1 METAVIRKGSRRF
14 FYMKRYAHFLV
25 PAALVFI
32 LSAFYLPTMAPGLTW
47 ANHGSDG
54 GDLIS
59 AAYTNGIPHPTGYP
73 VYLVL
78 ADLFQALP
86 LGSLAYRTNLLS
98 AIAAMLAS
106 LCIYFIVEGAT
117 RRMDL
122 IGSWVSGLV
131 AALAFGLSP
140 IVWSQAVITEV
151 YTLHALFVALTIY
164 LLLDP
169 QSHAAWM
176 RRKFILGLVLGL
188 AVGNH
193 LTALLLFSG
202 VAFAVWEPPTAGQ
215 TKAMRFNLQARRNT
229 WNIFYI
235 LAVGVFLGLIV
246 YGLLPLR
253 ASLRP
258 VVNWGDPVT
267 LDGWIWLVSGE
278 MYQGNIVDLSF
289 PLVLEELQTWTQIL
303 FAQFG
308 LPGITLSV
316 LGLIWSFRASPLQR
330 MLVFNAAGFSVFW
343 MFYRVVDSY
352 VYLMPVLISIAVWIG
367 LGCSEIFKKIAVA
380 HGDRAVWMI
389 GLMLLA
395 YWTCLF
401 APDHAQ
407 QVDASQDVR
416 AEQFGGYVMNVLPED
431 AIVFVNGD
439 RSTFALWYFQY
450 GLSQRMDVSIISVGL
465 LPYDWYRNGI
475 RTTYPWLEIP
485 DSSIDPWVT
494 SIQEWNPGLPVCHVY
509 FIGEPL
515 VFCE

>member
-1 METAVIRKGSRRF
+1 
-14 FYMKRYAHFLV
+14 MKKYTYFLV
-25 PAALVFI
+25 PASLVFI
-32 LSAFYLPTMAPGLTW
+32 LSAFYLSTMAPGLTW

-73 VYLVL
+73 VYLVI
-78 ADLFQALP
+78 ADLFQGLP

-98 AIAAMLAS
+98 AFAAMLAS
-106 LCIYFIVEGAT
+106 LCIYFIVHDAT
-117 RRMDL
+117 RLIDP
-122 IGSWVSGLV
+122 IGSRFSGLV

-151 YTLHALFVALTIY
+151 YTLHALFAALPIY
-164 LLLDP
+164 FLLD
-169 QSHAAWM
+169 SHPNAIGG
-176 RRKFILGLVLGL
+176 RKKIMLGLVLGL

-193 LTALLLFSG
+193 LTALLLFPG
-202 VAFAVWEPPTAGQ
+202 VAFASWVPLKVDQ
-215 TKAMRFNLQARRNT
+215 TKTMRFNVQVWRNA
-229 WNIFYI
+229 WNIFYTM
-235 LAVGVFLGLIV
+235 AVGVFLGLIV
-246 YGLLPLR
+246 YGLLPFR

-258 VVNWGDPVT
+258 AVNWGDPVT

-289 PLVLEELQTWTQIL
+289 PLVLEGLQAWAQIL
-303 FAQFG
+303 YAQFG
-308 LPGITLSV
+308 LPGITLSA
-316 LGLIWSFRASPLQR
+316 LGLMGSFRASPLQR
-330 MLVFNAAGFSVFW
+330 MLLFNAAVFSVFW

-352 VYLMPVLISIAVWIG
+352 VYLVPMLISIAIWIG
-367 LGCSEIFKKIAVA
+367 LGCSEIFKTVIVV
-380 HGDRAVWMI
+380 HENRVVWLV
-389 GLMLLA
+389 GLMLVA
-395 YWTCLF
+395 YWVGLF
-401 APDHAQ
+401 APANSQ
-407 QVDASQDVR
+407 QVDASQDLR
-416 AEQFGGYVMNVLPED
+416 AEQFGGYVMRVLPDD
-431 AIVFVNGD
+431 AIVFANGD

-485 DSSIDPWVT
+485 DLSIDPWVT
-494 SIQEWNPGLPVCHVY
+494 SIKERNPSLPVCHVY